1 MNLAKTLRRGLS
13 VTVLMMAFLL
23 LTAVCGT
30 ESAPTPT
37 PPPSPSPTADLGDL
51 LSRAGEEAGYH
62 DDGQIQDGRRNG
74 IGSQVL

>member
-1 MNLAKTLRRGLS
+1 MNLSKTLRRGLS

-51 LSRAGEEAGYH
+51 LSRAGKKLDTMTTAKFKMVDETESGAKF
-62 DDGQIQDGRRNG
+62 
-74 IGSQVL
+74 L